1 MLKLTSFFTY
11 IYLASFIMI
20 VLYVSYLT
28 VFYFTQDDM
37 LFQSPTF
44 SDNDIASIEK
54 NEHYE
59 EIRINVED
67 NLSLHGWLLHQK
79 DAPSPAPLLIYFGGN
94 AEVASQSIDDFEVLS
109 EWNVLFVNYR
119 GYGLSDGE
127 PSEETLFHDAEV
139 IYDVVKERS
148 DVKEDQ
154 IVIMG
159 RSMGSA
165 PATHVSKQRDVA
177 GTILVSPYDNRKR
190 LIKHRY
196 PLLPFTSLI
205 RHPFE
210 NSDKAPFIMSPV
222 LGFIASEDKVIPP
235 DHSEKTLGSWGGPNR
250 TIWIDGYGHN
260 DLQTTDSYWEGIQT
274 FLNEL

>member
-1 MLKLTSFFTY
+1 
-11 IYLASFIMI
+11 MI

-94 AEVASQSIDDFEVLS
+94 AEVASRSIDDFEVLS

-119 GYGLSDGE
+119 GYG
-127 PSEETLFHDAEV
+127 
-139 IYDVVKERS
+139 K
-148 DVKEDQ
+148 
-154 IVIMG
+154 
-159 RSMGSA
+159 
-165 PATHVSKQRDVA
+165 
-177 GTILVSPYDNRKR
+177 
-190 LIKHRY
+190 KHG
-196 PLLPFTSLI
+196 LCTSHT
-205 RHPFE
+205 R
-210 NSDKAPFIMSPV
+210 V
-222 LGFIASEDKVIPP
+222 
-235 DHSEKTLGSWGGPNR
+235 
-250 TIWIDGYGHN
+250 
-260 DLQTTDSYWEGIQT
+260 
-274 FLNEL
+274 